1 MHRDL
6 HPDQLVGVGAW
17 AQSSPADGVDSAGD
31 DWEEVRLWLGLVV
44 VVVEVGNTE
53 KTRKSEAGTMKDA
66 I

>member
-1 MHRDL
+1 
-6 HPDQLVGVGAW
+6 
-17 AQSSPADGVDSAGD
+17 VDSAGD